1 MEHPS
6 PLLLWFSESFPIPV
20 IDCGNPAFCSFTF
33 QRLLLS
39 LIPLCLQKHV
49 DTVLEPDNKI
59 GFVTMRNLLMLIWN
73 TQTEM
78 IVTDIALD
86 NFGCLQVKASRTFP
100 SLCIQ
105 HNQIHLATLCA
116 MTRACREKIYSCRC
130 ADRFIA
136 IQDRQQRTE
145 FYRDKFKDK

>member
-1 MEHPS
+1 MKSTITLYTFQFPCQTLWVFTHMECPS
-6 PLLLWFSESFPIPV
+6 PLLFWFSESFPIPV
-20 IDCGNPAFCSFTF
+20 IDCGNPSFCSFTF

-39 LIPLCLQKHV
+39 LISLRLQKHV

-86 NFGCLQVKASRTFP
+86 ELRMPP
-100 SLCIQ
+100 SKS
-105 HNQIHLATLCA
+105 
-116 MTRACREKIYSCRC
+116 TRNVPISVVSSTTRFTWLRC
-130 ADRFIA
+130 VP
-136 IQDRQQRTE
+136 
-145 FYRDKFKDK
+145 